1 MPTARVWPGTG
12 ADRDR
17 PLEAALV
24 VDGPRRERDDRH
36 ERGQAQPHPA
46 LTPRLLPSEEHEP
59 EDERRVQDE
68 RLGPHQRGRR
78 EPGAHADDLAPA
90 TALHHPVR
98 EVERDGHGEHEDG
111 LDHQHAVVD
120 PEVRVERGERGG
132 DEPDAGTRHPAAEQ
146 GHRADGQRAEDAH
159 QVALTLRRV
168 DAELVGRGED
178 EDEAGW
184 VIGTRRDHA
193 VLEERERV
201 EEAATVGHQPGLV
214 VVPVRVAG
222 LRGPPST
229 GAPATKATRTAK
241 PDQHD
246 GCEGDLVRRPPRA
259 SSRDPLTGG
268 P

>member
-1 MPTARVWPGTG
+1 MVK
-12 ADRDR
+12 
-17 PLEAALV
+17 
-24 VDGPRRERDDRH
+24 
-36 ERGQAQPHPA
+36 
-46 LTPRLLPSEEHEP
+46 
-59 EDERRVQDE
+59 
-68 RLGPHQRGRR
+68 
-78 EPGAHADDLAPA
+78 
-90 TALHHPVR
+90 
-98 EVERDGHGEHEDG
+98 
-111 LDHQHAVVD
+111 
-120 PEVRVERGERGG
+120 
-132 DEPDAGTRHPAAEQ
+132 
-146 GHRADGQRAEDAH
+146 RAEDAH
-159 QVALTLRRV
+159 QVALALRRV

-222 LRGPPST
+222 LQDHLRLAHRDEGDAH
-229 GAPATKATRTAK
+229 GE

-259 SSRDPLTGG
+259 VRHRPLELPLTVLLLRAPPPDPRRGRSLALAASGDELTLTAG